1 METEKEFKEIFGK
14 LSHDQLLDIAYN
26 LKKEVVAL
34 QEKNSSLKRAM
45 YGRRRENVHIDQL
58 SLFNEA
64 ELVDEN
70 SKPGEV
76 KDIDIPEEPT
86 VKPKRGKNKNLKTIR
101 EKVIDIVMDN
111 PVCDICGGKLDEI
124 KPKVIKRLV
133 YIPSQL
139 YIEKTVVHQ
148 YVCHS
153 CSEKEETMY
162 IFQKEGYEEPRPL
175 LKGSMASS
183 SFVVNTAYKKLVMGV
198 PFYRQEKDLNHNGIP
213 VSRQVLCN
221 WFMRSAEKYL
231 KPVFDRMETDMRKAD
246 ILNMD
251 ETTLQCLQEREN
263 GRESDSYEWLCM
275 TNEYEKKQMAL
286 YYYKS
291 DRCHSNVEEILGKE
305 YQGIIQ
311 SDGYQA
317 YENYSPAKGHAGCL
331 SHARRKY
338 EDALKSNTTLYKQ
351 VSRKG
356 ITDTEREELLN
367 SNPSFAK
374 ALWFVQQYD
383 KVFRIERTLKQSTPD
398 FNEIVEIRNTKE
410 RPVLEEIHKE
420 ARELITKCAPSGKLY
435 AAIQYTLNQWDAL
448 TYYLNDGRI
457 PASNNIAEREDI
469 KPFVTARKNFLFAD
483 TIHGAHMSSIW
494 FSLMISSRMNKLNTE
509 KYLTYVLDM
518 LSSKEEITE
527 DMIEKCLPYSD
538 QLPKN
543 LTV

>member
-1 METEKEFKEIFGK
+1 
-14 LSHDQLLDIAYN
+14 
-26 LKKEVVAL
+26 
-34 QEKNSSLKRAM
+34 
-45 YGRRRENVHIDQL
+45 
-58 SLFNEA
+58 
-64 ELVDEN
+64 
-70 SKPGEV
+70 
-76 KDIDIPEEPT
+76 
-86 VKPKRGKNKNLKTIR
+86 
-101 EKVIDIVMDN
+101 
-111 PVCDICGGKLDEI
+111 
-124 KPKVIKRLV
+124 
-133 YIPSQL
+133 
-139 YIEKTVVHQ
+139 
-148 YVCHS
+148 
-153 CSEKEETMY
+153 
-162 IFQKEGYEEPRPL
+162 
-175 LKGSMASS
+175 
-183 SFVVNTAYKKLVMGV
+183 
-198 PFYRQEKDLNHNGIP
+198 
-213 VSRQVLCN
+213 
-221 WFMRSAEKYL
+221 
-231 KPVFDRMETDMRKAD
+231 
-246 ILNMD
+246 
-251 ETTLQCLQEREN
+251 
-263 GRESDSYEWLCM
+263 
-275 TNEYEKKQMAL
+275 MAL

-305 YQGIIQ
+305 YHGIIQ

-383 KVFRIERTLKQSTPD
+383 KVFRIERTLKQSSPD

-457 PASNNIAEREDI
+457 PASNNIAEREGI

-538 QLPKN
+538 QLPQYLK
-543 LTV
+543 V